1 MVRPELHD
9 YTDFRVYLRDVLA
22 WHRRRGDEAFLQRE
36 LLKRLGVASTG
47 FISNLLAGRK
57 NLTPTQIRR
66 FSEILE
72 FSDSDALYFDA
83 LVHFGQ
89 SKDQSQRQE
98 WLERLSQLRTVAL
111 ETLPPQGMSM
121 FSRSEAV
128 FLYEYLTIS
137 EFDGNFEELG
147 ARFDPPV
154 SGDRIREA
162 LVVLEAAGMVERD
175 GKGRLRARSTAVSSG
190 PSPSSQELAQF
201 HRRTMALARR
211 SLLKTPQP
219 ERDLSVLTL
228 GLSEDGFR
236 RIRSE
241 IAHFRRK
248 LVAIALEETSA
259 DRVFQMNFHLFP
271 VTRTLRGES

>member
-9 YTDFRVYLRDVLA
+9 YTDFRIYLRDVLA
-22 WHRRRGDEAFLQRE
+22 WHRRRGDESFLQRE

-47 FISNLLAGRK
+47 FISNLVAGRK

-66 FSEILE
+66 FAEILE
-72 FSDSDALYFDA
+72 FSESDALYFDA

-111 ETLPPQGMSM
+111 ETLAPKGMSM
-121 FSRSEAV
+121 FSHSEAV

-137 EFDGNFEELG
+137 EFDGDFERLG
-147 ARFDPPV
+147 AAFDPPV

-162 LVVLEAAGMVERD
+162 LAVLESSGLVERD
-175 GKGRLRARSTAVSSG
+175 EKDRLRVCSTAVSSG
-190 PSPSSQELAQF
+190 PSPSSQDLANF

-211 SLLKTPQP
+211 SLSQTPQP

-228 GLSEDGFR
+228 GLSDDGFR

-241 IAHFRRK
+241 IAHFRRR
-248 LVAIALEETSA
+248 LVAIALEETRA
-259 DRVFQMNFHLFP
+259 DRVFQLNFHLFP
-271 VTRTLRGES
+271 VTRTLEEVV